1 MSAEQLTSLHALFKS
16 GRTYTDMAV
25 WGPFQH
31 RLQKKIK
38 MKGVRPNCAGDI
50 VPIELY
56 GPSDFESWRDCYRVF
71 RTGAIMFEQIT
82 PPKLDRYE
90 KTTRLFIERDG
101 KSC

>member
-1 MSAEQLTSLHALFKS
+1 
-16 GRTYTDMAV
+16 
-25 WGPFQH
+25 
-31 RLQKKIK
+31 

-90 KTTRLFIERDG
+90 KTIRHFIERYG